1 MPTIHPD
8 IDTSSDPDTS
18 NPWKTHS
25 TRAIYDNP
33 WISVEE
39 NQVTNPSGGKGIYG
53 VVHYKHRAV
62 GVVPIDDEGYTWLVG
77 QYRYPTE
84 TYEWEIPE
92 GGCANGEDLLDAAK
106 RELLEETGLLAEIY
120 EPILSHLQLSNSVSD
135 ERAYLFT
142 ARQLTMTQ
150 AQPEATEQ
158 LAIRRLPLEE
168 AFAMVDRGEIIDMMS
183 VAALL
188 KLRLD
193 TRLKTTSPP
202 ADAH

>member
-1 MPTIHPD
+1 MPSTDPNPEPGPAPEFNNN
-8 IDTSSDPDTS
+8 PDTS

-33 WISVEE
+33 WISVDE

-62 GVVPIDDEGYTWLVG
+62 GVVPIDEEGCTWLVG

-92 GGCANGEDLLDAAK
+92 GGCTDDENLLDAAK
-106 RELLEETGLLAEIY
+106 RELLEETGLIAEIY
-120 EPILSHLQLSNSVSD
+120 KPILSHLQLSNSVSD
-135 ERAYLFT
+135 ERAFLFT
-142 ARQLTMTQ
+142 AHHLTMTQ

-158 LAIRRLPLEE
+158 LAIRRLPLTE

-188 KLRLD
+188 KLR
-193 TRLKTTSPP
+193 S
-202 ADAH
+202 DAC